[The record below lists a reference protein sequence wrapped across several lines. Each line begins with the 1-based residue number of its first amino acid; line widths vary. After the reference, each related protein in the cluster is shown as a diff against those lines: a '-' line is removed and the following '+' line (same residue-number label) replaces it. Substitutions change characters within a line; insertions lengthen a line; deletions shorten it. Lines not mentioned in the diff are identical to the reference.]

1 MERNVY
7 AVLEMG
13 SYELRLIITEF
24 TDEKQYLLDV
34 ITVPSNGIE
43 NGTVIDKSKLK
54 EDIDKIL
61 EASKS
66 FLNQDLKSL
75 VLSLPSIGLSNV
87 LVSDKVEINNYVS
100 GMTVKQL
107 FKKIY
112 VKTDNANRKA
122 KKDKEI
128 ASIVPVEFKADDV
141 LSKDVP
147 SGKFVKELVL
157 NASVVSVDRNIVV
170 DLVDVLNEIGIEV
183 FDIVPSVIGQ
193 PFTLFNES
201 DYKKNLCVV
210 DIGEDTTTIS
220 TFNNGIMINS
230 ETLLIGAGKVTEHI
244 VEHTNLSYD
253 LVDDIKKNYGA
264 VDKNNID
271 EEEILCYKSKAG
283 IEEILTTSVL
293 SRLMTRKYI
302 DLLNVVKKFLVEY
315 STRSKFEQFIFVG
328 GGSCVKGFQ
337 TLLENN
343 FDVNSIVKQ
352 PDILSVDEPKYS
364 SIVGVSKFMHF
375 LEKIYGEKYN
385 VLTGEIYTKVIDTP
399 IISNEEELIA
409 EDVNTQPQVMSIQ
422 EEIEDHKKE
431 SKQREEE
438 KDETSNILDIFYG
451 G

>member
-7 AVLEMG
+7 AVIEMG

-43 NGTVIDKSKLK
+43 NGTVVDKSKLK
-54 EDIDKIL
+54 EDIQQLL
-61 EASKS
+61 ETSKG
-66 FLNQDLKSL
+66 FLKQDLKSL
-75 VLSLPSIGLSNV
+75 VLCLPSIGLSNV

-100 GMTVKQL
+100 GKTVKDL

-122 KKDKEI
+122 KKGKEI

-141 LSKDVP
+141 FSKDVP

-170 DLVDVLNEIGIEV
+170 DLVDVFNEIDIEV

-193 PFTLFNES
+193 PFLLFNDS
-201 DYKKNLCVV
+201 RKDLCVV

-220 TFNNGIMINS
+220 TFKNGVMVNS

-253 LVDDIKKNYGA
+253 LVDEIKKNYGI
-264 VDKNNID
+264 VDKNKIND
-271 EEEILCYKSKAG
+271 EEIMCFKSKAG
-283 IEEILTTSVL
+283 TDEILTTSVL